1 MDSQVCFQP
10 SNGDSGMRKGS
21 VRTVNH
27 SDKEIVLA
35 LRTALAE
42 RIGQERFDVWFNA
55 RVQLAANG
63 RRVRIVAAD
72 QFLLDRVRSQFR
84 GDLEAVGKLIFGAPV
99 PFEFEVDQTLAAKP
113 DAAHPD
119 AAQPDGDSGAAKG
132 SAPAAPDSRRPATHA
147 RRALATL
154 DDFVLGPS
162 NCVAFTA
169 AQRALQRLGQL
180 SPLFIY
186 GPTGTGKTHLLEGIT
201 QAARQARTVKRAVLM
216 SSEQFTTSF
225 LEALHG
231 SGLPSFRRKYR
242 EVDLLLIDD
251 LQFFSGKRATIVELK
266 HTLDSL
272 LRDGRQLVL
281 AADRPLAEIHGLGPE
296 LTARISGGLVC
307 GLEPPEEE
315 TRLLLIRR
323 LALQRGLA
331 IPEDVLQLLAARI
344 CGDVRQLGGALNR
357 LEAMAEA
364 LGQSVTRSLAENALD
379 DVFRASA
386 RIVRLPDIETAICD
400 VFGIDARSLQSAKK
414 SKTLA
419 QPRMLAMWLARKFT
433 RAPFSEIG
441 EYFGRRSH
449 STVISA
455 QNKVDH
461 WLADG
466 GKVQLGPA
474 DCDVREV
481 LRRVEARMQAG

>member
-1 MDSQVCFQP
+1 
-10 SNGDSGMRKGS
+10 MRKGS
-21 VRTVNH
+21 VPTVNH
-27 SDKEIVLA
+27 NDKEIVLA

-42 RIGQERFDVWFNA
+42 RIGRERFDVWFGSG
-55 RVQLAANG
+55 VSLQVDG
-63 RRVRIVAAD
+63 RTVRISACD

-84 GDLEAVGKLIFGAPV
+84 GDLEMVCKPIFGALV
-99 PFEFEVDQTLAAKP
+99 PLEFAIDHAAASKRHASRP
-113 DAAHPD
+113 AASSSPSAGTSGAEAGSHRTAAHV
-119 AAQPDGDSGAAKG
+119 
-132 SAPAAPDSRRPATHA
+132 SRRP
-147 RRALATL
+147 LSTL

-169 AQRALQRLGQL
+169 AQRVTQRLGQL
-180 SPLFIY
+180 SPLFVY

-201 QAARQARTVKRAVLM
+201 QASRQTRGVKRAVLM
-216 SSEQFTTSF
+216 SSEQFTSHF
-225 LEALHG
+225 LEALRG

-242 EVDLLLIDD
+242 DVDLLLVDD

-266 HTLDSL
+266 HTVDTL
-272 LRDGRQLVL
+272 LRERRQLVF
-281 AADRPLAEIHGLGPE
+281 AADRPLAEIHGLGSE

-315 TRLLLIRR
+315 TRLLLVRR
-323 LALQRGLA
+323 LAQQRGLA
-331 IPEDVLQLLAARI
+331 VPDDVLQLLAARI
-344 CGDVRQLGGALNR
+344 SGDVRQLGGALNR
-357 LEAMAEA
+357 LQAMSEA
-364 LGQSVTRSLAENALD
+364 LHQSVTRSLAENALE
-379 DVFRASA
+379 DVFRAA
-386 RIVRLPDIETAICD
+386 TRIVRLPDIESAICD
-400 VFGIDARSLQSAKK
+400 VFGIDARSLQSQRK

-433 RAPFSEIG
+433 RAAFSEIG

-455 QNKVDH
+455 QNKVEH